1 MTGCVDIRDIFGCVP
16 LAEHEHCCIDNK
28 LQLSICIVRDLFKE
42 FPIHSNYK
50 IYTTRAHEGVYD
62 ILLSQAK
69 NLSNGNYINRQ
80 GESSSTLV
88 GAKGIGKTTSLK
100 TFTHICRY
108 VVPGVHVLYVS
119 FNNIMVNELLQTK
132 SLTSIIFIKLREL
145 GVQIPEPDLNC
156 ISLNEYLV
164 QFFMDNNIKLLLLI
178 DELDQLYKST
188 DKICLKTL
196 HDLAYIGNQAS
207 GTLST
212 IVCGS
217 SSLMEL
223 LITTNGGER
232 VRSEFPLLNHGAP
245 NLNGTKFLTKR
256 ISSNL
261 PTDLSAVAI
270 QSDMELDNNTVYW
283 IRLVTFCAGVSA
295 RAVGRLLRDISNS
308 SGQILVS
315 LSPDT
320 ALNVSN
326 TLSNSDIDAL
336 RGKILCKLFKRNAKM
351 FDRIVNSSDIV
362 AAIATNEWEQH
373 FQPLKY
379 ADVMKSWKKLI
390 SKGKVRKESSGNLDD
405 YLLHLGDRGWLTI
418 GAIENCHPQDIYP
431 SSMFHCFK
439 EQTKK
444 SDSMPEELRER
455 IVNGI
460 KQGASEFAR
469 CVSTT
474 PRVVAAGGT
483 ASLLSTSG
491 GCIVM

>member
-1 MTGCVDIRDIFGCVP
+1 M
-16 LAEHEHCCIDNK
+16 A
-28 LQLSICIVRDLFKE
+28 
-42 FPIHSNYK
+42 
-50 IYTTRAHEGVYD
+50 
-62 ILLSQAK
+62 
-69 NLSNGNYINRQ
+69 
-80 GESSSTLV
+80 
-88 GAKGIGKTTSLK
+88 
-100 TFTHICRY
+100 
-108 VVPGVHVLYVS
+108 
-119 FNNIMVNELLQTK
+119 NELLQTK

-164 QFFMDNNIKLLLLI
+164 QFFMDNNMKLLLLI

-188 DKICLKTL
+188 DKICLTTL

-207 GTLST
+207 GTIST

-261 PTDLSAVAI
+261 PSDLSAVAI

-308 SGQILVS
+308 SSGQILMS
-315 LSPDT
+315 LSPDDT
-320 ALNVSN
+320 ALNGSN
-326 TLSNSDIDAL
+326 TLSNTDIDAL
-336 RGKILCKLFKRNAKM
+336 RGKILCKLYKRNAKM

-362 AAIATNEWEQH
+362 AAIATTEWEQH

-390 SKGKVRKESSGNLDD
+390 SRGNVREESSGNLDD
-405 YLLHLGDRGWLTI
+405 YLIHLADRGWLTI

-431 SSMFHCFK
+431 FSMFHCFK
-439 EQTKK
+439 EQMK
-444 SDSMPEELRER
+444 SASMSEELRDK

-469 CVSTT
+469 CVSTA
-474 PRVVAAGGT
+474 PRVVAAGDDKIPAT
-483 ASLLSTSG
+483 TG
-491 GCIVM
+491 GEHTQTRAQRPPQ